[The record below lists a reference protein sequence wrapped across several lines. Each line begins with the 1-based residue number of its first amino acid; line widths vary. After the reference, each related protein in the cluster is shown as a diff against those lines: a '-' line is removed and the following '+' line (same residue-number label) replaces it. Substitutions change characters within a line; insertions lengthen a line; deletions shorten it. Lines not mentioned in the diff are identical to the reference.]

1 MKYLD
6 RSRTNVYWYNI
17 RHWVGTN
24 GGKTME
30 ENKKMRTIL
39 GIDENVEGLL
49 CYIVGWVTGI
59 LFLILER
66 ENKFVRFHA
75 AQSLATFLPLSVI
88 VVIVGM
94 MPFIGWLLAGPISIL
109 MLILWLFLM
118 FKALKGERYRLPI
131 VGNFAE
137 EVANK

>member
-1 MKYLD
+1 
-6 RSRTNVYWYNI
+6 
-17 RHWVGTN
+17 
-24 GGKTME
+24 ME
-30 ENKKMRTIL
+30 DKKMQTIL

-88 VVIVGM
+88 LVIVGM
-94 MPFIGWLLAGPISIL
+94 MPLIGWLLAGPISIL
-109 MLILWLFLM
+109 TLILWLLLM

-137 EVANK
+137 EVANR

>member
-1 MKYLD
+1 
-6 RSRTNVYWYNI
+6 
-17 RHWVGTN
+17 
-24 GGKTME
+24 ME
-30 ENKKMRTIL
+30 ENKKMQTIL
-39 GIDENVEGLL
+39 GVDENVEGLL
-49 CYIVGWVTGI
+49 CYILGWITGI
-59 LFLILER
+59 VFLILEK

-88 VVIVGM
+88 LVIIGM
-94 MPFIGWLLAGPISIL
+94 MPLIGWLLAGPISIL
-109 MLILWLFLM
+109 TLILWLLLM

>member
-1 MKYLD
+1 
-6 RSRTNVYWYNI
+6 
-17 RHWVGTN
+17 
-24 GGKTME
+24 ME
-30 ENKKMRTIL
+30 EKKKMQTLL

-49 CYIVGWVTGI
+49 CYILGWITGI
-59 LFLILER
+59 LLLILEK

-88 VVIVGM
+88 LVIVGM
-94 MPFIGWLLAGPISIL
+94 MPLIGWLLAGPISIL
-109 MLILWLFLM
+109 TLILWLLLM

>member
-1 MKYLD
+1 
-6 RSRTNVYWYNI
+6 
-17 RHWVGTN
+17 
-24 GGKTME
+24 ME
-30 ENKKMRTIL
+30 ENKKMQTIL
-39 GIDENVEGLL
+39 GVDENVEGLL
-49 CYIVGWVTGI
+49 CYILGWVTGI
-59 LFLILER
+59 LFLILEK
-66 ENKFVRFHA
+66 ENKLVRFHA

-88 VVIVGM
+88 LVIVGM

-109 MLILWLFLM
+109 TLILWLLLM